1 MKTDI
6 HPKVFDAKVTC
17 ASCGNT
23 WVTTSTSKEL
33 RIDVCSNCHPFYT
46 GESAKL
52 LDVEGQVDRFYK
64 KLSARQTYVEDQ
76 KAREESTNVNNR
88 SVDDLGLTPRATEGL
103 KRAGLLTIGQVVDK
117 LAEGESAILAVSGF
131 GQSALTAAKKKLR
144 APEIE
149 LPEPPKVEKAEKPQK
164 AASAPEAGEETTETV
179 EVSE

>member
-1 MKTDI
+1 MKADI

-33 RIDVCSNCHPFYT
+33 RVDVCSNCHPFYT

-76 KAREESTNVNNR
+76 KTREESTNVNNR

-103 KRAGLLTIGQVVDK
+103 KRAGVLNIGQLVEK
-117 LAEGESAILAVSGF
+117 FAEGDAALLAINGF

-144 APEIE
+144 ALDIE
-149 LPEPPKVEKAEKPQK
+149 LPEPPKVEKAEKAEK
-164 AASAPEAGEETTETV
+164 ATETPEAGE
-179 EVSE
+179 

>member
-23 WVTTSTSKEL
+23 WTTTSTSKEL

-64 KLSARQTYVEDQ
+64 KLSARQSYVEEQ
-76 KAREESTNVNNR
+76 KTREESTNVNNR
-88 SVDDLGLTPRATEGL
+88 SVDDLGLTPRATEAL
-103 KRAGLLTIGQVVDK
+103 KRAGVLNIGQLVEK
-117 LAEGESAILAVSGF
+117 FAEGEAALLAINGF
-131 GQSALTAAKKKLR
+131 GQSALTAAKKKIR
-144 APEIE
+144 ALEIE
-149 LPEPPKVEKAEKPQK
+149 LPEPPKVEKPAKAEKTAE
-164 AASAPEAGEETTETV
+164 AAETAE
-179 EVSE
+179 

>member
-1 MKTDI
+1 MKSEI

-17 ASCGNT
+17 ASCGTT

-64 KLSARQTYVEDQ
+64 KLSARQSYVEDQ
-76 KAREESTNVNNR
+76 KAREESTNVGNR
-88 SVDDLGLTPRATEGL
+88 SVDDLGLTPRATDGL
-103 KRAGLLTIGQVVDK
+103 KRAGLLTIGMVVDK
-117 LAEGESAILAVSGF
+117 LAEGEAALLAVSGF

-144 APEIE
+144 ALEIE
-149 LPEPPKVEKAEKPQK
+149 LPEPPKVEKAAKAEK
-164 AASAPEAGEETTETV
+164 AVEATEVVEE
-179 EVSE
+179 

>member
-6 HPKVFDAKVTC
+6 HPAAFEARVTC

-23 WVTTSTSKEL
+23 WVTTSTRKEL

-64 KLSARQTYVEDQ
+64 KLSARQSYVEDQ

-88 SVDDLGLTPRATEGL
+88 SVDDLGLTPRATDGL
-103 KRAGLLTIGQVVDK
+103 KRAGVLNIGQLVEK
-117 LAEGESAILAVSGF
+117 FAEGDDALLAINGF
-131 GQSALTAAKKKLR
+131 GQSALTTAKKKLR
-144 APEIE
+144 ALEIE
-149 LPEPPKVEKAEKPQK
+149 LPEAPKPAKAEKAEQPAE
-164 AASAPEAGEETTETV
+164 AAE
-179 EVSE
+179 

>member
-6 HPKVFDAKVTC
+6 HPATFEARVTC

-23 WVTTSTSKEL
+23 WVTTSTKKEL

-64 KLSARQTYVEDQ
+64 KLTARQSYVEDQ
-76 KAREESTNVNNR
+76 KAREESMNVNNR
-88 SVDDLGLTPRATEGL
+88 SVDDLALTPRATEGL

-117 LAEGESAILAVSGF
+117 LAEGDDAILAVNGF

-144 APEIE
+144 ALGLE
-149 LPEPPKVEKAEKPQK
+149 LPEAPKAEK
-164 AASAPEAGEETTETV
+164 AAEAAE
-179 EVSE
+179 

>member
-17 ASCGNT
+17 ASCGTT

-64 KLSARQTYVEDQ
+64 KLSARQNYVEDQ
-76 KAREESTNVNNR
+76 KAREESTNISNR
-88 SVDDLGLTPRATEGL
+88 SVDDLGLTPRATDGL
-103 KRAGLLTIGQVVDK
+103 KRAGVLNIGQLVEK
-117 LAEGESAILAVSGF
+117 FAEGDAALLAINGF

-144 APEIE
+144 SLEIE
-149 LPEPPKVEKAEKPQK
+149 LPEPPKVEKAEKAEK
-164 AASAPEAGEETTETV
+164 ATETPEAGE
-179 EVSE
+179 

>member
-1 MKTDI
+1 MRADI

-23 WVTTSTSKEL
+23 WTTTSTSKEL

-46 GESAKL
+46 GESAKI

-88 SVDDLGLTPRATEGL
+88 SVDDLELTPRATEGL
-103 KRAGLLTIGQVVDK
+103 KRAGILTIGQIVEK
-117 LAEGESAILAVSGF
+117 LAEGDAALLAVSGF

-144 APEIE
+144 AMEIE
-149 LPEPPKVEKAEKPQK
+149 LPEPPKVEKPAKAEK
-164 AASAPEAGEETTETV
+164 AAAAETSEPAESGE
-179 EVSE
+179 